1 MYLGETQKK
10 VVIKS
15 LEIQADILVALSEP
29 ENSTLAEYLALFQ
42 PANKAGKGIYKKCMK
57 RAAH

>member
-15 LEIQADILVALSEP
+15 LEIQTDILVALSES

-42 PANKAGKGIYKKCMK
+42 PANKAGKRIYKKCVK
-57 RAAH
+57 RAGH